1 MGWGAGEDEE
11 AGAILRVFLRPWGFF
26 ISSTLKQVSR
36 LVLASLT
43 ACDVRTTVR
52 PGCSLA
58 AALRRKLFECPVRPD
73 WVIGIFVCLLWLD
86 VGAVLANDTEVL
98 KMKRRQQGILT
109 GMPFMAHVSSRSFV
123 DDAGRKIYLAKTPA
137 RIVSLAPSVTEMLF
151 AIGAADQIVGVTQFC
166 NYPPEALKKPKVG
179 YANPNL
185 ESLVALQPD
194 LVVGPNEFLKPDV
207 VLKLEQ
213 LKIPVFALTEKNVGD
228 IFIHI
233 QTLGRMLDR
242 STTANAVAME
252 LRQQVTQI
260 KERTERFSPVRVLYV
275 LNSEPLITV
284 GPGSFIDQL
293 IVLAGGV
300 NVAAKSGTPYP
311 RLSMET
317 VLQDDPE
324 VLVFPVGESEGISDS
339 EQQAWRQW
347 STITAVKQGRLHQ
360 IPADLLNRPG
370 PRVVRAL
377 ELLADILHPTR
388 TSSSRETQ

>member
-1 MGWGAGEDEE
+1 VGWGAGEDEE

-98 KMKRRQQGILT
+98 KVKRRQQGILT